1 MFPHPTVATSN
12 PANMFKR
19 RSGSRSPTKPPVAP
33 TPTVEED
40 YKAKRI
46 ATAAKFDSVLLWTS
60 LYEGKAAQL
69 EDLAKATLRAGERP
83 NKELEDHVV
92 HFKDMI
98 AKAQEEFHIAANEM
112 EAWTLDKHN
121 AFGKDI
127 MARIEA
133 HLDESREKLR
143 TLKYSDFLPVV
154 D

>member
-1 MFPHPTVATSN
+1 M
-12 PANMFKR
+12 
-19 RSGSRSPTKPPVAP
+19 AP

-60 LYEGKAAQL
+60 LHEGKAAQL
-69 EDLAKATLRAGERP
+69 EDLAKTTLRAGERF
-83 NKELEDHVV
+83 NKELENHIIYS
-92 HFKDMI
+92 KDMI
-98 AKAQEEFHIAANEM
+98 AKAQEEFHKAANEM

-127 MARIEA
+127 EARIEA
-133 HLDESREKLR
+133 HLEESRKKLR
-143 TLKYSDFLPVV
+143 TLKYSDFLPIV